1 MNLIISSKE
10 DSASIN
16 LRDRLLEMAAWKA
29 DGKFDGNTLWKLTR
43 DYGEFCKKNT
53 RLITINKIHIHAE
66 KIDEIWTKE
75 TGMDID
81 NIVFLSRHKAASGK
95 PSLTVHPIG
104 NWGAAEYGGLEG
116 EVSGTAPNWMT
127 GLLLNIK
134 RNQIDGYDV
143 CFEATHHGPL
153 LKTPTMFLEIGS
165 TESEWEEKKPARIL
179 IKSLLA
185 LKSING
191 INVIGIGGG
200 HYTPRFTEAALTHEV
215 CFGHMVANYGIP
227 HLTEEIIKKA
237 IDRSNAKGIYFH
249 KKGMNKTE
257 YRKWKEWAE
266 KEGIQVFKQ
275 SDYKK
280 RIISS

>member
-16 LRDRLLEMAAWKA
+16 LRNRLLEMAVWKA
-29 DGKFDGNTLWKLTR
+29 DGKFDGNILWKLTR
-43 DYGEFCKKNT
+43 DYGEFCKKDT

-66 KIDEIWTKE
+66 KIDEIWTKK
-75 TGMDID
+75 TGMDLD
-81 NIVFLSRHKAASGK
+81 NIIFLSKHKAASGK

-116 EVSGTAPNWMT
+116 EVSGTSPNWMT

-165 TESEWEEKKPARIL
+165 TESEWEEKKPAQIL
-179 IKSLLA
+179 IKSLLT

-191 INVIGIGGG
+191 INVIGLGGG
-200 HYTPRFTEAALTHEV
+200 HYTPRFTEAVLTHEV

-280 RIISS
+280 RIL